1 MNIGTLLRRRHSE
14 GRPVTVAL
22 IGAGK
27 YGTMFL
33 AQARTTEGMHVAAVA
48 DLRVE
53 RIRSQLR
60 SACWPAEQYAAPSV
74 EAALRT
80 GATYLT
86 DDAEALI
93 RAPGI
98 EVVIEA
104 TGDPRTGI
112 RLALACIAAGKH
124 IVMVNVEADVLAG
137 PLLARRAQAA
147 GVVYSLAW
155 GDQPAIICE
164 HVDWARAC
172 GLRVVAAGKGTR
184 YLPRF
189 NQSTPDTVFDNLG
202 GLVDVEERSSINPK
216 IFNSFVDGSKSA
228 IEMTAVCNATGLR
241 AQAGGLRFPPASRYE
256 LSEVCRPR
264 AQGGELDE
272 GGVTECVSS
281 LARDGSAVPH
291 AISHGT
297 FVVVEATEDN
307 DYTRACFREY
317 HMLPD
322 SSGRFAALY
331 RPVHFSGLEL
341 GVSVAWAALMGQPT
355 GAPVCFNADVVATA
369 KKDLRR
375 GEVLDGE
382 GGYCVWGRQ
391 VPAETSLAE
400 GLLPLGLAQH
410 VSLNRDVAMGEC
422 LRWADVSIDETDAV
436 VSFRREMEA
445 MVRPQDAGSAT
456 AWPAHGR
463 RQAG

>member
-1 MNIGTLLRRRHSE
+1 MNIGSLLRQRQSE
-14 GRPVTVAL
+14 NRPVTVAL

-33 AQARTTEGMHVAAVA
+33 AQARTTAGMHIAAVA
-48 DLRVE
+48 DLRVD
-53 RIRSQLR
+53 RIRSQLT
-60 SACWPAEQYAAPSV
+60 SACWPVEQFAAPSL

-80 GATYLT
+80 GSTFLT

-112 RLALACIAAGKH
+112 RLALATIAAGKH

-137 PLLARRAQAA
+137 PLLAQRAKAA

-172 GLRVVAAGKGTR
+172 GFRVVSAGKGTR

-189 NQSTPDTVFDNLG
+189 HQSTPDTVFDNLG
-202 GLVDVEERSSINPK
+202 GLVDVKERSSINPK
-216 IFNSFVDGSKSA
+216 IFNSFVDGTKSA
-228 IEMTAVCNATGLR
+228 IEMAAVCNATGLR
-241 AQAGGLRFPPASRYE
+241 AQADGLRFPPASRYE
-256 LSEVCRPR
+256 LSEVCRPQ
-264 AQGGELDE
+264 AQGGTLDE
-272 GGVTECVSS
+272 AGVTECVSS

-297 FVVVEATEDN
+297 FVVVEAAKDN
-307 DYTRACFREY
+307 DYTRACFEEY

-322 SSGRFAALY
+322 SSGRYAALY

-341 GVSVAWAALMGQPT
+341 GVSVAWAALYGQPT

-369 KKDLRR
+369 KKALRR

-382 GGYCVWGRQ
+382 GGFCVWGKQ
-391 VPAETSLAE
+391 LPAATSLAN
-400 GLLPLGLAQH
+400 GLLPLGLAQN
-410 VSLNRDVAMGEC
+410 VALRRDVPAGEC
-422 LRWADVSIDETDAV
+422 LRWDDVSIDERDEIV
-436 VSFRREMEA
+436 VFRRAMEQA
-445 MVRPQDAGSAT
+445 FGSSDCSSQPPPRSWADALI
-456 AWPAHGR
+456 
-463 RQAG
+463 

>member
-1 MNIGTLLRRRHSE
+1 MNVSWLLKQRQSE
-14 GRPVTVAL
+14 HRPVTVAL

-33 AQARTTEGMHVAAVA
+33 AQARTTVGMHVAAVA
-48 DLRVE
+48 DLRVD
-53 RIRSQLR
+53 RIRSQLA
-60 SACWPAEQYAAPSV
+60 SACWPEEQYGAPSL

-80 GATYLT
+80 GSTFLT

-104 TGDPRTGI
+104 TGDQRTGI

-137 PLLARRAQAA
+137 PLLARRAKAA

-164 HVDWARAC
+164 HVDWARTC
-172 GLRVVAAGKGTR
+172 GFRVVAAGKGTR

-189 NQSTPDTVFDNLG
+189 HQSTPDTVFDNLG
-202 GLVDVEERSSINPK
+202 GLVDVKERSSINPK
-216 IFNSFVDGSKSA
+216 IFNSFVDGTKSA
-228 IEMTAVCNATGLR
+228 IEMAAVCNATGLR
-241 AQAGGLRFPPASRYE
+241 AQANGLRFPPASRYE

-264 AQGGELDE
+264 TDGGELDE
-272 GGVTECVSS
+272 SGVTECVSS
-281 LARDGSAVPH
+281 LARDGSAVPN

-297 FVVVEATEDN
+297 FVVVEAAEDN
-307 DYTRACFREY
+307 DYTRACFQEY

-322 SSGRFAALY
+322 SSGRYAALY

-341 GVSVAWAALMGQPT
+341 GVSVAWAALYRQPT
-355 GAPVCFNADVVATA
+355 GAPVCFNSDVVATA
-369 KKDLRR
+369 KKALRR

-382 GGYCVWGRQ
+382 GGFCVWGKQ
-391 VPAETSLAE
+391 LPAAVSLAD
-400 GLLPLGLAQH
+400 GLLPLGLAQN
-410 VSLNRDVAMGEC
+410 VTLTRDVMAGEC
-422 LRWADVSIDETDAV
+422 LRWDDVSIDRTDAV
-436 VSFRREMEA
+436 VVFRREME
-445 MVRPQDAGSAT
+445 
-456 AWPAHGR
+456 
-463 RQAG
+463 QAFAPSDGT

>member
-1 MNIGTLLRRRHSE
+1 MNISTLLKRRQAE
-14 GRPVTVAL
+14 NRPVTVAL

-48 DLRVE
+48 DLRVD
-53 RIRSQLR
+53 RIRSQLA
-60 SACWPAEQYAAPSV
+60 SACWPAEQYAAPSL

-80 GATYLT
+80 GSTFLT

-112 RLALACIAAGKH
+112 RLALSSIAAGKH

-137 PLLARRAQAA
+137 PLLARWAEAA

-189 NQSTPDTVFDNLG
+189 HQSTPDTVFDNLG
-202 GLVDVEERSSINPK
+202 GLVDVKERSSINPK
-216 IFNSFVDGSKSA
+216 IFNSFVDGTKSA
-228 IEMTAVCNATGLR
+228 IEMAAVCNATGLR
-241 AQAGGLRFPPASRYE
+241 AQANGLRFPPASRYE
-256 LSEVCRPR
+256 LSEVCRPQ
-264 AQGGELDE
+264 AHGGELDE
-272 GGVTECVSS
+272 SGVTECVSS

-297 FVVVEATEDN
+297 FVVVEAAEDN
-307 DYTRACFREY
+307 DYTRACFQEY

-322 SSGRFAALY
+322 SSGRYAALY

-341 GVSVAWAALMGQPT
+341 GVSVAWAALYRQPT
-355 GAPVCFNADVVATA
+355 GAPICFNADVVATA
-369 KKDLRR
+369 KKELRR

-382 GGYCVWGRQ
+382 GGFCVWGKQ
-391 VPAETSLAE
+391 LPAATSLAN
-400 GLLPLGLAQH
+400 GLLPLGLAQN
-410 VSLNRDVAMGEC
+410 VTLKRDVPAGEC
-422 LRWADVSIDETDAV
+422 LRWDDVSIDETDTIVA
-436 VSFRREMEA
+436 FRREMEA
-445 MVRPQDAGSAT
+445 AFGTLVEINAV
-456 AWPAHGR
+456 
-463 RQAG
+463 

>member
-1 MNIGTLLRRRHSE
+1 MNVSSLLKQRQAEH
-14 GRPVTVAL
+14 RPVTVAL

-33 AQARTTEGMHVAAVA
+33 AQARTTAGMHVAGVA
-48 DLRVE
+48 DLRVD
-53 RIRSQLR
+53 RIRSQLT
-60 SACWPAEQYAAPSV
+60 SACWPAEQFAAPSL

-80 GATYLT
+80 GSTFLT

-104 TGDPRTGI
+104 TGDPRVGI
-112 RLALACIAAGKH
+112 RLALASIAAGKH

-137 PLLARRAQAA
+137 PLLARRAKAA

-164 HVDWARAC
+164 HVDWARTC
-172 GLRVVAAGKGTR
+172 GFRVVAAGKGTR

-189 NQSTPDTVFDNLG
+189 HESTPDTVFDNLG
-202 GLVDVEERSSINPK
+202 GLVDVKERSSINPK
-216 IFNSFVDGSKSA
+216 IFNSFVDGTKSA
-228 IEMTAVCNATGLR
+228 IEMAAVCNATGLR
-241 AQAGGLRFPPASRYE
+241 AQADGLRFPPASRYE

-264 AQGGELDE
+264 AQGGALDE
-272 GGVTECVSS
+272 AGVTECVSS

-291 AISHGT
+291 AMSHGT
-297 FVVVEATEDN
+297 FVVVEAAEDN
-307 DYTRACFREY
+307 DYTRACFEEY

-322 SSGRFAALY
+322 SSGRYASLY

-341 GVSVAWAALMGQPT
+341 GVSVAWAALYRQPT
-355 GAPVCFNADVVATA
+355 GAPVCFSADVVATA
-369 KKDLRR
+369 KKTLRR

-382 GGYCVWGRQ
+382 GGFCVWGKQ
-391 VPAETSLAE
+391 LPAATSLAN
-400 GLLPLGLAQH
+400 GLLPLGLAQN
-410 VSLNRDVAMGEC
+410 VTLTRDVAVGEC
-422 LRWADVSIDETDAV
+422 LRWDDVSIDAADDIVA
-436 VSFRREMEA
+436 FRREMEQA
-445 MVRPQDAGSAT
+445 FAT
-456 AWPAHGR
+456 TGDRVPG
-463 RQAG
+463 

>member
-1 MNIGTLLRRRHSE
+1 MNISTLLRRRQSE
-14 GRPVTVAL
+14 NRPVTVAL

-27 YGTMFL
+27 YGAMFL

-48 DLRVE
+48 DLRVD
-53 RIRSQLR
+53 RIRTQLS
-60 SACWPAEQYAAPSV
+60 SACWPAEQYAAPSL
-74 EAALRT
+74 EAALRDGST
-80 GATYLT
+80 FLT

-112 RLALACIAAGKH
+112 RLALLSIASGKH

-137 PLLARRAQAA
+137 PLLARRAEAA

-189 NQSTPDTVFDNLG
+189 HQSTPETVFDNLG
-202 GLVDVEERSSINPK
+202 GLVDVQERSSINPK
-216 IFNSFVDGSKSA
+216 IFNSFVDGTKSA
-228 IEMTAVCNATGLR
+228 IEMAAVCNATGLR
-241 AQAGGLRFPPASRYE
+241 AQADGLRFPPASRYD
-256 LSEVCRPR
+256 LSEVCRPQ
-264 AQGGELDE
+264 AHGGELDE
-272 GGVTECVSS
+272 AGVTECVSS

-297 FVVVEATEDN
+297 FVVVEAAEDN

-322 SSGRFAALY
+322 SSGRYAALY

-341 GVSVAWAALMGQPT
+341 GVSVAWAALQHQPT
-355 GAPVCFNADVVATA
+355 GAPICFNADVVATA
-369 KKDLRR
+369 KKGLRR

-382 GGYCVWGRQ
+382 GGFCVWGKQ
-391 VPAETSLAE
+391 MPAATSLAN
-400 GLLPLGLAQH
+400 GLLPLGLAQN
-410 VSLNRDVAMGEC
+410 VVLNRDVPAGEC
-422 LRWADVSIDETDAV
+422 VRWADVSLDETDPV
-436 VSFRREMEA
+436 VRFRREMEA
-445 MVRPQDAGSAT
+445 AFGEHQYDAKR
-456 AWPAHGR
+456 HLLCLNR
-463 RQAG
+463 E

>member
-1 MNIGTLLRRRHSE
+1 MNASWLLKQRQSE
-14 GRPVTVAL
+14 QRPVTAAL

-33 AQARTTEGMHVAAVA
+33 AQARTTVGMHVAAVA
-48 DLRVE
+48 DLRVD
-53 RIRSQLR
+53 RIRSQLA
-60 SACWPAEQYAAPSV
+60 SACWPEERYAAPSL

-80 GATYLT
+80 GSTFLT

-98 EVVIEA
+98 EVIIEA

-137 PLLARRAQAA
+137 PLLARRAKAA

-164 HVDWARAC
+164 HVDWARTC
-172 GLRVVAAGKGTR
+172 GFRVVAAGKGTR

-189 NQSTPDTVFDNLG
+189 HQSTPDTVFDNLG
-202 GLVDVEERSSINPK
+202 GLVDVKDRSSINPK
-216 IFNSFVDGSKSA
+216 IFNSFVDGTKSA
-228 IEMTAVCNATGLR
+228 IEMAAVCNATGLR
-241 AQAGGLRFPPASRYE
+241 AQADGLRFPPASRYE

-264 AQGGELDE
+264 ADGGELDE
-272 GGVTECVSS
+272 SGVTECVSS

-297 FVVVEATEDN
+297 FVVVEAAEDN
-307 DYTRACFREY
+307 DYTRACFQEY

-322 SSGRFAALY
+322 SSGRYAALY

-341 GVSVAWAALMGQPT
+341 GVSVAWAALYRQPT

-369 KKDLRR
+369 KTALRR

-382 GGYCVWGRQ
+382 GGFCVWGKQ
-391 VPAETSLAE
+391 LPAAVSLAN
-400 GLLPLGLAQH
+400 GLLPLGLAQD
-410 VSLNRDVAMGEC
+410 VTLTRDVMAGEC
-422 LRWADVSIDETDAV
+422 LRWDDVAIDRADAV
-436 VSFRREMEA
+436 VVFRREMERA
-445 MVRPQDAGSAT
+445 FAASDGTGSIVSRAT
-456 AWPAHGR
+456 V
-463 RQAG
+463 

>member
-1 MNIGTLLRRRHSE
+1 MNLHSMLLQRQTE

-27 YGTMFL
+27 YGAMFL
-33 AQARTTEGMHVAAVA
+33 AQARTTPGMQVAGIA

-60 SACWPAEQYAAPSV
+60 AACWPEAQYAAASV
-74 EAALRT
+74 EDALRGGGT
-80 GATYLT
+80 FLT
-86 DDAEALI
+86 DDAAALI
-93 RAPGI
+93 AAPGI

-112 RLALACIAAGKH
+112 RLALAAIAAGKH

-172 GLRVVAAGKGTR
+172 GFRVVSAGKGTR

-189 NQSTPDTVFDNLG
+189 HQSTPDTVFDNLG
-202 GLVDVEERSSINPK
+202 GLVDVEERSTINPK

-228 IEMTAVCNATGLR
+228 IEMAAVCNATGLA
-241 AQAGGLRFPPASRYE
+241 AQEDGLRFPPASRFE
-256 LSEVCRPR
+256 LADVLKPR
-264 AQGGELDE
+264 AAGGSTD
-272 GGVTECVSS
+272 GPGVTECVSS
-281 LARDGSAVPH
+281 LARDGEKVPH

-307 DYTRACFREY
+307 DYSRAAFREY

-322 SSGRFAALY
+322 RSGRYAALY

-341 GVSVAWAALMGQPT
+341 GISVAWAALNRQPT
-355 GAPVCFNADVVATA
+355 GVPTGFHADVVATA
-369 KKDLRR
+369 KRPLRR
-375 GEVLDGE
+375 GEILDGE
-382 GGYCVWGRQ
+382 GGYCVWGKQ
-391 VPAETSLAE
+391 VPAARSLRE
-400 GLLPLGLAQH
+400 GMLPLGLAH
-410 VSLNRDVAMGEC
+410 DVTLTRDVAEGEVV
-422 LRWADVSIDETDAV
+422 RWQDVSAQADDLVI
-436 VSFRREMEA
+436 SFRREMEA
-445 MVRPQDAGSAT
+445 IFGAGS
-456 AWPAHGR
+456 
-463 RQAG
+463 

>member
-1 MNIGTLLRRRHSE
+1 MNISALLKRRQAE
-14 GRPVTVAL
+14 GRPVTAAL

-33 AQARTTEGMHVAAVA
+33 AQARTTPGMHVAAVA

-60 SACWPAEQYAAPSV
+60 SACWPAEQYSASSV
-74 EAALRT
+74 EAALRCGGT
-80 GATYLT
+80 FLT

-98 EVVIEA
+98 EVMIEA

-112 RLALACIAAGKH
+112 RLALASIAAGKH

-137 PLLARRAQAA
+137 PLLARRAEAA

-189 NQSTPDTVFDNLG
+189 HQSTPETVFDNLG
-202 GLVDVEERSSINPK
+202 GLVDVKDRSSINPK
-216 IFNSFVDGSKSA
+216 IFNSFVDGTKSA
-228 IEMTAVCNATGLR
+228 IEMAAVCNATGLR
-241 AQAGGLRFPPASRYE
+241 AQADGLRFPPASRDA
-256 LSEVCRPR
+256 LADVCRPQ

-272 GGVTECVSS
+272 AGVTECVSS

-297 FVVVEATEDN
+297 FVVVEAAEDN

-322 SSGRFAALY
+322 SSGRYAALY

-341 GVSVAWAALMGQPT
+341 GVSVAWAALHRQPT
-355 GAPVCFNADVVATA
+355 GAPTCFNADVVATA
-369 KKDLRR
+369 KKGLRR

-382 GGYCVWGRQ
+382 GGFCVWGKQ
-391 VPAETSLAE
+391 LPAATSLTN
-400 GLLPLGLAQH
+400 GLLPLGLAQD
-410 VSLNRDVAMGEC
+410 VTLVRDVPAGEC
-422 LRWADVSIDETDAV
+422 LRWADVVIDETDPV
-436 VSFRREMEA
+436 VAFRREME
-445 MVRPQDAGSAT
+445 DAFGTPSKDQRSQ
-456 AWPAHGR
+456 GR
-463 RQAG
+463 S

>member
-1 MNIGTLLRRRHSE
+1 MNLSTLLKRRQLE
-14 GRPVTVAL
+14 NRPITVAL

-27 YGTMFL
+27 YGAMFL

-53 RIRSQLR
+53 RISTQLS
-60 SACWPAEQYAAPSV
+60 SACWPAEQYAAPSL
-74 EAALRT
+74 EAALRNGST
-80 GATYLT
+80 FLT

-112 RLALACIAAGKH
+112 RLALASIASGKH
-124 IVMVNVEADVLAG
+124 VVMVNVEADVLAG
-137 PLLARRAQAA
+137 PLLARRAEAA
-147 GVVYSLAW
+147 GLVYSLAW

-189 NQSTPDTVFDNLG
+189 HQSTPETVFDNLG

-216 IFNSFVDGSKSA
+216 IFNSFVDGTKSA
-228 IEMTAVCNATGLR
+228 IEMAAVCNATGLR
-241 AQAGGLRFPPASRYE
+241 AQADGLRFPPASRYD

-264 AQGGELDE
+264 THGGELDE
-272 GGVTECVSS
+272 AGVTECVSS

-297 FVVVEATEDN
+297 FVVVEAAEDN
-307 DYTRACFREY
+307 NYTRACFREY

-322 SSGRFAALY
+322 SSGRYAALY

-341 GVSVAWAALMGQPT
+341 GVSVAWAALHRQPT
-355 GAPVCFNADVVATA
+355 GAPICFNADVAATA

-375 GEVLDGE
+375 GDVLDGE
-382 GGYCVWGRQ
+382 GGFCVWGKQ
-391 VPAETSLAE
+391 LPAATSLAN
-400 GLLPLGLAQH
+400 GLLPLGLAQN
-410 VSLNRDVAMGEC
+410 VTLNRDVPAGEC
-422 LRWADVSIDETDAV
+422 VRWADVSIDETDAV

-445 MVRPQDAGSAT
+445 AFGNRAARGV
-456 AWPAHGR
+456 
-463 RQAG
+463 

>member
-1 MNIGTLLRRRHSE
+1 MNISTLLKRRQAE

-27 YGTMFL
+27 YGAMFL
-33 AQARTTEGMHVAAVA
+33 AQARTTEGMHVAAIA

-60 SACWPAEQYAAPSV
+60 SACWPAEQYAAPTV
-74 EAALRT
+74 EAALRDGGT
-80 GATYLT
+80 FLT

-93 RAPGI
+93 RSPGI

-112 RLALACIAAGKH
+112 RLALACFAAGKH
-124 IVMVNVEADVLAG
+124 VVMVNVEADVLAG
-137 PLLARRAQAA
+137 PLLARRAAAA

-189 NQSTPDTVFDNLG
+189 HQSTPDTVFDNLG
-202 GLVDVEERSSINPK
+202 GLVDVEERSAINPK
-216 IFNSFVDGSKSA
+216 IFNSFVDGTKSA
-228 IEMTAVCNATGLR
+228 IEMAAVCNATGLR
-241 AQAGGLRFPPASRYE
+241 AQADGLRFPPASRYA
-256 LSEVCRPR
+256 LSEICRPR
-264 AQGGELDE
+264 SHGGELDE
-272 GGVTECVSS
+272 AGVTECVSS

-297 FVVVEATEDN
+297 FVVVEAAEDN

-322 SSGRFAALY
+322 SSGRYAALY

-341 GVSVAWAALMGQPT
+341 GVSVAWAALHGQPT
-355 GAPVCFNADVVATA
+355 GAPCCFNADVVATA
-369 KKDLRR
+369 KKSLRR

-382 GGYCVWGRQ
+382 GGFCVWGKQ
-391 VPAETSLAE
+391 LPASRSLAE
-400 GLLPLGLAQH
+400 GLLPLGLAQD
-410 VSLNRDVAMGEC
+410 VVLTRDLPEGACV
-422 LRWADVSIDETDAV
+422 RWADVAISETDPIV
-436 VSFRREMEA
+436 RFRREMEA
-445 MVRPQDAGSAT
+445 AFGT
-456 AWPAHGR
+456 T
-463 RQAG
+463 